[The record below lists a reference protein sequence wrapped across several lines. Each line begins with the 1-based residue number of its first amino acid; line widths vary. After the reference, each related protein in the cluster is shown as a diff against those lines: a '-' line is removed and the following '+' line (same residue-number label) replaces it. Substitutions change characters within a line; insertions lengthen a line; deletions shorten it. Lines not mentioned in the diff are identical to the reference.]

1 MQSLRPISSTLLQTA
16 TRTPTISHLSCRAA
30 YVSNQRRT
38 FLSNPFAGPSLL
50 TASRTLD
57 YPAKAI
63 YAVISDINSYSTF
76 LPYCQTSEVT
86 TRSSPASDGNK
97 YPAEAKL
104 VVGYGDMSETFVS
117 RVYCV
122 PETTVEAVSGRAETA
137 LNPDDITHH
146 SPRSSSEA
154 STKDTVMSKL
164 ITRWTLM
171 PFPHKPPPTPE
182 QADKNNSAESEP
194 ESIERTQV
202 TLNIEYQF
210 ANPVYAALSSAA
222 APKVADKMIEAFE
235 NRVRSVVENSRS
247 QSNK

>member
-16 TRTPTISHLSCRAA
+16 TRIPTISQFSCRTA
-30 YVSNQRRT
+30 NRTTHRRT
-38 FLSNPFAGPSLL
+38 FLTNPFAGPQHL

-57 YPAKAI
+57 YPAKTI
-63 YAVISDINSYSTF
+63 YAIIADINSYSTF
-76 LPYCQTSEVT
+76 LPYCQHSQVT
-86 TRSSPASDGNK
+86 KRSAPASDGNT
-97 YPAEAKL
+97 YPEEAQL
-104 VVGYGDMSETFVS
+104 VVGFNGDVSETFTS

-122 PETTVEAVSGRAETA
+122 PETLVEAVSGQAQTA
-137 LNPDDITHH
+137 LSPDDITHH

-154 STKDTVMSKL
+154 STKDTVMSRL
-164 ITRWTLM
+164 VTRWTLL
-171 PFPHKPPPTPE
+171 PFPHKPLPTAE

-202 TLNIEYQF
+202 SLNIEYQF

-235 NRVRSVVENSRS
+235 NRVKSVVEGKSQPSR
-247 QSNK
+247 